1 MLNLIFFA
9 RVKEQLDCADMK
21 VDWDDSLSNLD
32 GLKSYLGSLKGETW
46 IEVLREDNLVCAVN
60 QTVVEENH
68 VLEDGDEVAFFPPVT
83 GG

>member
-21 VDWDDSLSNLD
+21 VDWDDSLSSFE
-32 GLKSYLGSLKGETW
+32 GLKSYLGNLKGDTW
-46 IEVLREDNLVCAVN
+46 IKVLHEDNLVCAVN
-60 QTVVEENH
+60 QTVVEASH